1 MHFDINSFL
10 KFFGSIYKVA
20 LILFFSG
27 LLLILS
33 NDSIREIMLLKDFIN
48 SYGVYIGIITIISGV
63 VLVFFIIEYALSF
76 IKQSFK
82 VYKAK
87 LEMLKVLKDL
97 SVDEKIVLAYFI
109 NKKTPISNLGIDP
122 HYEYFQETKAIK
134 LLIAKMFLEKSY
146 IEGNPYY
153 CLNIA
158 VWEILQYKW
167 KEIFYEKEFHRRSN

>member
-63 VLVFFIIEYALSF
+63 VLVFFIIEYVLSF
-76 IKQSFK
+76 IKESFK
-82 VYKAK
+82 VRKAK
-87 LEMLKVLKDL
+87 LKLLELLKDL
-97 SVDEKIVLAYFI
+97 S
-109 NKKTPISNLGIDP
+109 
-122 HYEYFQETKAIK
+122 
-134 LLIAKMFLEKSY
+134 
-146 IEGNPYY
+146 
-153 CLNIA
+153 
-158 VWEILQYKW
+158 
-167 KEIFYEKEFHRRSN
+167 